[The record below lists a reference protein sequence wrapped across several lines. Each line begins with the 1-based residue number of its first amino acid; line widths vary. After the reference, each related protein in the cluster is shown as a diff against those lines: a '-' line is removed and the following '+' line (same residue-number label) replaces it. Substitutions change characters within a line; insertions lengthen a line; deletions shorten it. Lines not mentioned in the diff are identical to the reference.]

1 MRQKYTRLAIVFLM
15 LLQMFIPSFSQVY
28 AEKKDSN
35 KQPEVCAW
43 PSETMQQ
50 YFQFQKDA
58 LKAISLSTASNRN
71 ISVWNSNWWIFTKKD
86 LNLPS
91 SALDYVVGNLWW
103 KTSSVV
109 STTATSVA
117 LLLLASS
124 SVIESDVEWLAIL
137 FKDRPIVRDYK
148 KMLDIETEIFETAF
162 SFSKKVDLTRTLEWN
177 TLKQLDSVIKQYQ
190 SSWLLRKWL
199 DANSSASMANILSDL
214 ISMNA
219 SMKFFISMWWEAG
232 ASELRSYAW
241 CLSQSKWDECSETN
255 FVLWFS
261 EDAVS
266 KLKEEYS
273 GTWWYW
279 ACNSYGANF
288 KNSLSK
294 SAKNNWDTI
303 RNAWDSMKVSWRN
316 LINALIW
323 KWTWSKTL
331 TDPCEMTD
339 YERAQLDAYYWWDW
353 NCWEWVSVSS
363 LLAGIK
369 EYEKNKKTLLW
380 QWGENTD
387 LTKQSASSEP
397 PSVLDV
403 INQLN
408 KKNNTAD
415 REVVWYRIYSGESV
429 YNPEFSNDMNSEFT
443 VIFNDV
449 QEQYWHSQRA
459 AMASDLT
466 FELSKFKWLVEQI
479 STAMKAAWELKDD
492 LQAIVDYQC
501 SM

>member
-1 MRQKYTRLAIVFLM
+1 MKQKYTRLAIVFVM

-58 LKAISLSTASNRN
+58 LKAITTSSANNGT
-71 ISVWNSNWWIFTKKD
+71 ISVWESDWWLFTKKD
-86 LNLPS
+86 LSLPS
-91 SALDYVVGNLWW
+91 SALDYVVDNVWW
-103 KTSSVV
+103 RASSVI
-109 STTATSVA
+109 STTATSVV

-124 SVIESDVEWLAIL
+124 SVVESDVEWLAIFL
-137 FKDRPIVRDYK
+137 RDRPIVRDYK

-162 SFSKKVDLTRTLEWN
+162 SFSKKVDLTRTLQWN
-177 TLKQLDSVIKQYQ
+177 TVSQVRAVIQQYQ

-199 DANSSASMANILSDL
+199 DISSSVSMANILSDL

-219 SMKFFISMWWEAG
+219 SMKFFISVWWEAW

-241 CLSQSKWDECSETN
+241 CLWQYKWEECDNSKS
-255 FVLWFS
+255 VLWFT
-261 EDAVS
+261 EEAVS

-273 GTWWYW
+273 GTWWYG
-279 ACNSYGANF
+279 ACNSYASNF

-294 SAKNNWDTI
+294 SAKNNWDSI
-303 RNAWDSMKVSWRN
+303 KNAWNSMEVSWDN

-323 KWTWSKTL
+323 KWTWSKML
-331 TDPCEMTD
+331 TDPCKMTD

-353 NCWEWVSVSS
+353 ECGEWISVSS

-369 EYEKNKKTLLW
+369 DYLNNKKTLLN
-380 QWGENTD
+380 QWGENDD
-387 LTKQSASSEP
+387 LSKKSASSEP
-397 PSVLDV
+397 PSVLNV
-403 INQLN
+403 IDQLN
-408 KKNNTAD
+408 NQKNTSD
-415 REVVWYRIYSGESV
+415 RELVRHRIYSGESL
-429 YNPEFSNDMNSEFT
+429 YNPEFSNGMNNEFT
-443 VIFNDV
+443 VIFDDV
-449 QEQYWHSQRA
+449 QEQYGHSQRA

-466 FELSKFKWLVEQI
+466 FELAKFKWLVEQI